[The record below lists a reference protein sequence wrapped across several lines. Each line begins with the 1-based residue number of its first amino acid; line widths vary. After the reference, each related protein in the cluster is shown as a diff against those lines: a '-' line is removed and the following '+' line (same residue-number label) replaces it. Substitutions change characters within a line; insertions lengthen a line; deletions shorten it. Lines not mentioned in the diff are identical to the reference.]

1 VYVRARWCIL
11 GQMAELTAHRALLR
25 GPWRPARHALPS
37 RDPDTAVGDRA
48 RRILQLQREAGNHAV
63 VRMLQ
68 RDTGSH
74 RENPPVTDLHPP
86 GTMDDA
92 AWTSAFR
99 AAVAAGTADAFRPL
113 FRDIAVTAGLHTL
126 PGFNLKS
133 IPTSDGKTAQPG
145 LNISM
150 SSSDEPG
157 HTGWVDKSGA
167 FGTPLDFAKGAPDVT
182 IAVILSPKALHAEKG
197 LSLSSIR
204 HEMVHVRHKLK
215 VLDALHTWQASGRK
229 SGFEAWLKGHAKK
242 SKMSA
247 LDVALVSKGARDAAA
262 NTEVLAYV
270 EGFTNDFH
278 RRRPTAD
285 EAAMSFFELLGVVE
299 TRRLYTWAQADPAVQ
314 QEALTRLREYHAT
327 LDPDHQRLWKD
338 WLDKQL
344 AAAAKDTTGRKDFL
358 IRLSAFVR

>member
-1 VYVRARWCIL
+1 M
-11 GQMAELTAHRALLR
+11 GELAVHHALSHRQPRLA
-25 GPWRPARHALPS
+25 RPASSNRN
-37 RDPDTAVGDRA
+37 RDVAANGA
-48 RRILQLQREAGNHAV
+48 RRILQLQRQAGNHAV
-63 VRMLQ
+63 VNLLQ

-74 RENPPVTDLHPP
+74 RENPSVTDLHPA

-92 AWTSAFR
+92 AWTSAYR

-113 FRDIAVTAGLHTL
+113 FRDIAVTARMGAL
-126 PGFNLKS
+126 PGFDLSS
-133 IPTSDGKTAQPG
+133 IPTTDGKTAQPG

-150 SSSDEPG
+150 STSDEPG

-167 FGTPLDFAKGAPDVT
+167 FGTPLDLSKGVPDVT

-197 LSLSSIR
+197 LSLGTIR
-204 HEMVHVRHKLK
+204 HEMVHVRHKMK
-215 VLDALHTWQASGRK
+215 VLDALRAWQASGRK
-229 SGFEAWLKGHAKK
+229 SGFEEWLEGFAKK

-247 LDVALVSKGARDAAA
+247 LDLALVKKGAKDAAA

-278 RRRPTAD
+278 RRRPTSGD
-285 EAAMSFFELLGVVE
+285 AALSFFELLGAVE
-299 TRRLYTWAQADPAVQ
+299 TRRLYTWKQADPAVR

-327 LDPDHQRLWKD
+327 LDADHQRLWKE

-344 AAAAKDTTGRKDFL
+344 AAVAAKDTTGRRAFL
-358 IRLSAFVR
+358 TELSAFVK

>member
-1 VYVRARWCIL
+1 VL
-11 GQMAELTAHRALLR
+11 HPGNMGETAYRALPR
-25 GPWRPARHALPS
+25 GDRRSARLASPS
-37 RDPDTAVGDRA
+37 RDQDTAAGDRV
-48 RRILQLQREAGNHAV
+48 RRILQLQRQAGNRAV
-63 VRMLQ
+63 VRALQ

-74 RENPPVTDLHPP
+74 RENPPITDLHPA
-86 GTMDDA
+86 GTLDGA
-92 AWTSAFR
+92 AWTSAYR

-113 FRDIAVTAGLHTL
+113 FRDIAVTAGMGAL
-126 PGFNLKS
+126 PGFNLSS
-133 IPTSDGKTAQPG
+133 IPTTDGKTAQPG

-150 SSSDEPG
+150 SASDEPG

-167 FGTPLDFAKGAPDVT
+167 FGTPLDLSKGVPNVA
-182 IAVILSPKALHAEKG
+182 IAVIFSPKALHAEKG
-197 LSLSSIR
+197 LSLRSIR

-215 VLDALHTWQASGRK
+215 VLDALYAWQASGRK
-229 SGFEAWLKGHAKK
+229 SGFEAWLKGYAKK
-242 SKMSA
+242 SKMTA
-247 LDVALVSKGARDAAA
+247 LDVALVGKGARDAAA

-278 RRRPTAD
+278 RRRPTAE

-327 LDPDHQRLWKD
+327 LDADHQRLWKD
-338 WLDKQL
+338 WLDRQL
-344 AAAAKDTTGRKDFL
+344 AAAAKDKTGRKDFL